1 MGIFQL
7 TNLLHYAISTFN
19 NMLSSL
25 PSFIQNIIHAILA
38 VCFPFYSLYRGFV
51 MLIDRIHNITHPIYR
66 AITLLTRLFTFFIT
80 LPIRIVTFVITLIQ
94 GLLKNLLIVLIV
106 TGIIIGLFLIFSN
119 DEQYNYIKS
128 YVRNAT
134 DVILKQCSMV

>member
-38 VCFPFYSLYRGFV
+38 VCFPFYSIYQGFMV
-51 MLIDRIHNITHPIYR
+51 LINRIHRIGYPIYR
-66 AITLLTRLFTFFIT
+66 AMTLLTRLFTFFVT
-80 LPIRIVTFVITLIQ
+80 LPLRIITFVTNPNACFIKKITY
-94 GLLKNLLIVLIV
+94 
-106 TGIIIGLFLIFSN
+106 IFTYCCYYYWINS
-119 DEQYNYIKS
+119 S
-128 YVRNAT
+128 VFG
-134 DVILKQCSMV
+134 